1 MNRGTLIYAKEPC
14 QWLYVSSIFM
24 YPYLMSWLK
33 SFMRDKTV
41 GRSLRLLA
49 PRDRRKLGLVVAI
62 QIFLSG
68 LDLFGVAL
76 IGVVS
81 ALAITGVSGQVTG
94 NRVGAVLE
102 FMHLDGYTLETQ
114 VAILG
119 ATAGVT
125 LIGRTLLSIF
135 FIRKSLFFLAHKAAV
150 ISGDLTSRVLAQPL
164 LQLQKR
170 TSQETLYA
178 LTGGVLSLVLSILG
192 AVVVLASD
200 LSLVLVMAVGLLVV
214 DPGTAIGSFIF
225 FTLIAVFL
233 YRLSSTRVR
242 ALNEEIAETK
252 IRGNEKVI
260 EVLTNY
266 RESIVRNRRAYYAK
280 EFAKNRLDYSRFA
293 AENAFI
299 PNISKYVLESS
310 VVIGAIL
317 LSATQFVLQ
326 DARHAVATLAIFLAA
341 GTRVAPAILR
351 IQQGLLLIKGASGQA
366 DLTLKLAQEVENFSI
381 APDTNPALAMENHVN
396 FSGDVTFRNVSFSY
410 PDGKDKILDQVSVEI
425 SPGQFV
431 AFVGSSGAGKST
443 MVDLLLGVLL
453 PDSGDIKISGQAPSI
468 AIEQSPG
475 AIAYVPQDVS
485 IAIGT
490 VRENIALGFP
500 VEFATD
506 ERINKTLKIAHLET
520 FVDSLENKADTQVGE
535 RGAKLSGGQRQR
547 LGIARAMFTNPK
559 LLVLDEATS
568 SLDAETE
575 ASVSSAI
582 QSLRGGTTILMIAHR
597 LATVRTADLVV
608 YIAGGQILA
617 LGTFTEVRAAVP
629 DFDKQAN
636 LLGL

>member
-1 MNRGTLIYAKEPC
+1 
-14 QWLYVSSIFM
+14 
-24 YPYLMSWLK
+24 
-33 SFMRDKTV
+33 MRDKTV

-49 PRDRRKLGLVVAI
+49 PKDRRKLGLVVAI

-102 FMHLDGYTLETQ
+102 FMQLDGYTFEAQ

-178 LTGGVLSLVLSILG
+178 LTGGVASLVLGILG
-192 AVVVLASD
+192 TVVVLASD

-214 DPGTAIGSFIF
+214 DPSTAIGSFIF
-225 FTLIAVFL
+225 FTLIAIFL

-242 ALNEEIAETK
+242 VLNEAIAETT

-266 RESIVRNRRAYYAK
+266 RESIVRNRRAYYAR
-280 EFAKNRLDYSRFA
+280 EFTKNRLDFSRVS
-293 AENAFI
+293 AENSFI
-299 PNISKYVLESS
+299 PNINKYVLESS
-310 VVIGAIL
+310 VIIGAIL

-351 IQQGLLLIKGASGQA
+351 IQQGLLQIKGASGSA
-366 DLTLKLAQEVENFSI
+366 DLTLKLSDEVANFSI
-381 APDTNPALAMENHVN
+381 AADTDPALALGNHAN
-396 FSGDVTFRNVSFSY
+396 FSAKVSFDNVSFSY
-410 PDGKDKILDQVSVEI
+410 PGGENKILDQVSFHI
-425 SPGQFV
+425 LPGQFV

-443 MVDLLLGVLL
+443 LVDLLLGVLL
-453 PDSGDIKISGQAPSI
+453 PDSGGIKISGERPAI
-468 AIEQSPG
+468 AIEESPG
-475 AIAYVPQDVS
+475 AIAYVPQDVA

-500 VEFATD
+500 AEFSTD
-506 ERINKTLKIAHLET
+506 DRINKALEIANLASFIE
-520 FVDSLENKADTQVGE
+520 SLENKADTQVGE

-575 ASVSSAI
+575 SSVSNSI

-597 LATVRTADLVV
+597 LATVRTADLVI
-608 YIAGGQILA
+608 YIADGRILA
-617 LGTFTEVRAAVP
+617 QGSFAEVRRAVP
-629 DFDKQAN
+629 DFDKQAK

>member
-1 MNRGTLIYAKEPC
+1 
-14 QWLYVSSIFM
+14 
-24 YPYLMSWLK
+24 
-33 SFMRDKTV
+33 MRDKTV

-49 PRDRRKLGLVVAI
+49 PKDRRKLGLVVAI

-102 FMHLDGYTLETQ
+102 FMQLDGYTFETQ

-119 ATAGVT
+119 AMAGVT

-164 LQLQKR
+164 LQLHKR

-178 LTGGVLSLVLSILG
+178 LTGGVSSLVLNILG
-192 AVVVLASD
+192 AVVILASD

-214 DPGTAIGSFIF
+214 DAGTAIGSFIF
-225 FTLIAVFL
+225 FTLIAIFL
-233 YRLSSTRVR
+233 YRLSSSRVR
-242 ALNEEIAETK
+242 SLNEAMTK
-252 IRGNEKVI
+252 TTILGNEKII

-280 EFAKNRLDYSRFA
+280 EFKKNRLDYSRLS
-293 AENAFI
+293 AENTFI

-310 VVIGAIL
+310 VVIGAII

-341 GTRVAPAILR
+341 GMRVAPAFLR
-351 IQQGLLLIKGASGQA
+351 IQQGLLQIKGASGSA
-366 DLTLKLAQEVENFSI
+366 DLTLKLAEEVANYLI
-381 APDTNPALAMENHVN
+381 ATDTDPALALGDHSN
-396 FSGDVTFRNVSFSY
+396 FSAEIKFNNISFSY
-410 PDGKDKILDQVSVEI
+410 PDGKNKILDQVSIEI

-453 PDSGDIKISGQAPSI
+453 PDSGEITISGKLPSN
-468 AIEQSPG
+468 AIEGSPG

-500 VEFATD
+500 KEFATD
-506 ERINKTLKIAHLET
+506 ERINKTLKISHLDS
-520 FVDSLENKADTQVGE
+520 FVASLESKADTQVGE

-575 ASVSSAI
+575 ASVSAAI
-582 QSLRGGTTILMIAHR
+582 QTLRGGTTILMIAHR
-597 LATVRTADLVV
+597 LATVRSADLVI
-608 YIAGGQILA
+608 YIADGQILA
-617 LGTFTEVRAAVP
+617 QGTFAEVRASVP
-629 DFDKQAN
+629 EFDKQAN

>member
-1 MNRGTLIYAKEPC
+1 
-14 QWLYVSSIFM
+14 
-24 YPYLMSWLK
+24 
-33 SFMRDKTV
+33 MRDKTV

-49 PRDRRKLGLVVAI
+49 PKDRRKLGLVVAI

-76 IGVVS
+76 IGVVT

-102 FMHLDGYTLETQ
+102 FMQLDGYTFDAQ

-150 ISGDLTSRVLAQPL
+150 VSGDLTSRVLAQPL

-178 LTGGVLSLVLSILG
+178 LTSGVSSLVLTILG
-192 AVVVLASD
+192 TVVILASD

-214 DPGTAIGSFIF
+214 DPGTAVGSFAF
-225 FTLIAVFL
+225 FVLIAIFL

-242 ALNEEIAETK
+242 FLNASIAETT
-252 IRGNEKVI
+252 IRGNEKIV

-280 EFAKNRLDYSRFA
+280 EFAKNRLDFSRFS
-293 AENAFI
+293 AEFSFI

-310 VVIGAIL
+310 VVVGAIL

-351 IQQGLLLIKGASGQA
+351 IQQGLLHIKAASGSA
-366 DLTLKLAQEVENFSI
+366 DLTLKLAEEVSNYSI
-381 APDTNPALAMENHVN
+381 AADTNPALALGDHSN
-396 FSGDVTFRNVSFSY
+396 FSADISFESVSFSY
-410 PDGKDKILDQVSVEI
+410 PESENRILDHVSIKI

-443 MVDLLLGVLL
+443 LVDLLLGVLM
-453 PDSGDIKISGQAPSI
+453 PDSGDVKISGQAPSI

-500 VEFATD
+500 KEFATD
-506 ERINKTLKIAHLET
+506 ERINKTLKISHLES

-575 ASVSSAI
+575 ASVSAAI
-582 QSLRGGTTILMIAHR
+582 QTLRGGTTILMIAHR
-597 LATVRTADLVV
+597 LATVRSADLVI
-608 YIAGGQILA
+608 YMADGQILA
-617 LGTFTEVRAAVP
+617 QGTFAEVRAAVP
-629 DFDKQAN
+629 EFDRQAN
-636 LLGL
+636 LQGL

>member
-1 MNRGTLIYAKEPC
+1 
-14 QWLYVSSIFM
+14 
-24 YPYLMSWLK
+24 MSWLK

-49 PRDRRKLGLVVAI
+49 PKDRRKLGLVVAI

-102 FMHLDGYTLETQ
+102 FMQLDGYTFETQ

-178 LTGGVLSLVLSILG
+178 LTGGVSALVLNILG
-192 AVVVLASD
+192 AVVILASD

-214 DPGTAIGSFIF
+214 DAGTAIGSFIF
-225 FTLIAVFL
+225 FAFIAIFL
-233 YRLSSTRVR
+233 YRLSSSRVR
-242 ALNEEIAETK
+242 SLNESITETS

-260 EVLTNY
+260 EVLSNY

-280 EFAKNRLDYSRFA
+280 EFAKNRLDHARFS
-293 AENAFI
+293 AENSFI

-310 VVIGAIL
+310 VVVGAIL
-317 LSATQFVLQ
+317 LSATQFVFQ

-341 GTRVAPAILR
+341 GTRVAPAVLR
-351 IQQGLLLIKGASGQA
+351 IQQGLLQIKGASGSA
-366 DLTLKLAQEVENFSI
+366 DLTLKLAEEVANYSI
-381 APDTNPALAMENHVN
+381 AADTDPTLALGDHTN
-396 FSGDVTFRNVSFSY
+396 FTANISFSNVSFSY
-410 PDGKDKILDQVSVEI
+410 PNGAGKIFDQVSIEI
-425 SPGQFV
+425 LPGQFV

-443 MVDLLLGVLL
+443 LVDLLLGVLI
-453 PDSGDIKISGQAPSI
+453 PDSGEIIISGERPSI
-468 AIEQSPG
+468 AIEVSPG
-475 AIAYVPQDVS
+475 AIAYVPQDVA

-500 VEFATD
+500 NEFATD
-506 ERINKTLKIAHLET
+506 ERIYEALKIAHLES

-575 ASVSSAI
+575 ASVSAAI

-597 LATVRTADLVV
+597 LATVRTADLVI
-608 YIAGGQILA
+608 YIADGQILA
-617 LGTFTEVRAAVP
+617 QGTFAEVRASVP
-629 DFDKQAN
+629 EFDKQAN

>member
-1 MNRGTLIYAKEPC
+1 
-14 QWLYVSSIFM
+14 
-24 YPYLMSWLK
+24 
-33 SFMRDKTV
+33 MRDKTV

-49 PRDRRKLGLVVAI
+49 PKDRRKLGLVVAI

-102 FMHLDGYTLETQ
+102 FMRLDGYTFETQ

-119 ATAGVT
+119 VTAGVT

-135 FIRKSLFFLAHKAAV
+135 FIRKSLFFLAHKAAI

-178 LTGGVLSLVLSILG
+178 LTGGVSSLVLGILG
-192 AVVVLASD
+192 TVVLLASD
-200 LSLVLVMAVGLLVV
+200 LSLVLVMAIGLLVV

-225 FTLIAVFL
+225 FILIAIFL

-242 ALNEEIAETK
+242 ALNEAIAETT

-266 RESIVRNRRAYYAK
+266 RESIVRNRRAYYAR
-280 EFAKNRLDYSRFA
+280 EFGKNRLDFSRVS
-293 AENAFI
+293 AENSFI

-310 VVIGAIL
+310 VIIGAIL

-351 IQQGLLLIKGASGQA
+351 IQQGLLQIKGASGSA
-366 DLTLKLAQEVENFSI
+366 DLTLKLAEEVANYSI
-381 APDTNPALAMENHVN
+381 ATDTDPALALGDHSN
-396 FSGDVTFRNVSFSY
+396 FSAQVSFDNVSFSY
-410 PDGKDKILDQVSVEI
+410 PDGENKILDQVSFEI

-443 MVDLLLGVLL
+443 LVDLLLGVLL
-453 PDSGDIKISGQAPSI
+453 PDSGAIKISGKNPGI
-468 AIEQSPG
+468 AIEESPG
-475 AIAYVPQDVS
+475 AIAYVPQDVA

-500 VEFATD
+500 NDFATD
-506 ERINKTLKIAHLET
+506 DRINKALEIANLAS
-520 FVDSLENKADTQVGE
+520 FIDSLESKADTQVGE

-547 LGIARAMFTNPK
+547 LGISRAMFTNPK

-575 ASVSSAI
+575 ASVSNSI

-597 LATVRTADLVV
+597 LATVRTADLVI
-608 YIAGGQILA
+608 YLADGHILA
-617 LGTFTEVRAAVP
+617 QGTFAEVRASVP
-629 DFDKQAN
+629 DFDKQAS